1 MPFDATDEWRLIA
14 RGEDVLFHILGWP
27 GMEGSW
33 TEDAFYATGRSDW
46 ADFRGHWR
54 HYEPELGGTC
64 VEIGCGAGRLTAALA
79 EDFDR
84 VVALDVSEDMLVR
97 TRAVA
102 SENIELRRVDG
113 PTIPLRTGYADAVF
127 SCHVLQHLDDA
138 EALATYMGEARRV
151 IHPGGTLMVHIWLS
165 SSPRSG
171 LRRLRQELELRV
183 ARRRL
188 RRGERPPAVRMRTYR
203 AEYVQAMLG
212 EAGFSDVELRMFP
225 VRSNG
230 SHHHF
235 WFARVP
241 PTAAVP
247 ASAER

>member
-1 MPFDATDEWRLIA
+1 MPFGATDEWRLIA
-14 RGEDVLFHILGWP
+14 RGPDVLYHILGWP
-27 GMEGSW
+27 GMENSW
-33 TEDAFYATGRSDW
+33 TEEAFYEIGRADW
-46 ADFRGHWR
+46 ADFRSHWR
-54 HYEPELGGTC
+54 HYEPGLGGTC

-84 VVALDVSEDMLVR
+84 VVALDVSEDMLAR
-97 TRAVA
+97 ARAVA
-102 SENIELRRVDG
+102 ADNVELRRVDG
-113 PTIPLRTGYADAVF
+113 PAIPVAPADADAVF

-151 IHPGGTLMVHIWLS
+151 LRPGGTLMVHIWLS

-171 LRRLRQELELRV
+171 LRRLRQELELRL

-203 AEYVQAMLG
+203 PEYVQAMLG

-241 PTAAVP
+241 QAGVAEP
-247 ASAER
+247 SAER